1 MQPKQSGVVR
11 GIARG
16 TVLAVLLHPLAYSQ
30 DFSSAP
36 AQDLLPDS
44 PGAVQ
49 SRPLRLQAMATQNP
63 GSAQTGSNPSTEPT
77 QTTQLNDV
85 AGEARQDPATAE
97 QSGQPASNSATTQQP
112 VSNSSNGASSPQ
124 PQNPKEPV
132 GTAAAE
138 SISTT
143 GVAASRPAGV
153 AVAPAKQRRVRSI
166 LIKMGALAGV
176 GIAIGTTMALSQG
189 SPSKPPGSH

>member
-1 MQPKQSGVVR
+1 MQPKQSSVVR
-11 GIARG
+11 NRKG
-16 TVLAVLLHPLAYSQ
+16 TVLAVLLPLWLTHGILVPPRHGIYCLIVL
-30 DFSSAP
+30 AP
-36 AQDLLPDS
+36 FNRTTPVAS
-44 PGAVQ
+44 HGNAE
-49 SRPLRLQAMATQNP
+49 S
-63 GSAQTGSNPSTEPT
+63 GSAQTGSNPSAEPA

-97 QSGQPASNSATTQQP
+97 QSGQPASNSPTTQQP

>member
-1 MQPKQSGVVR
+1 MQPKQSSVVR

-30 DFSSAP
+30 DLTSSP
-36 AQDLLPDS
+36 TKDLLPDS

-49 SRPLRLQAMATQNP
+49 SKPLRLQAMAAQNP
-63 GSAQTGSNPSTEPT
+63 GSTETGSNPSAEPA
-77 QTTQLNDV
+77 QTTQSND
-85 AGEARQDPATAE
+85 AGGDARQDPATPE
-97 QSGQPASNSATTQQP
+97 QSSQQTPTNATTPEP
-112 VSNSSNGASSPQ
+112 VSNSSNAASPQ

-166 LIKMGALAGV
+166 LIKMGAIAGV

-189 SPSKPPGSH
+189 SPSKPPGSK